1 MGRAKTIV
9 SWSGGKDSCFACY
22 LALAQ
27 GYEVTH
33 LVNLIY
39 REFRRVCF
47 QGTEAHL
54 ISQQAEAIGT
64 PLVQRTVPSDV
75 ALYEEAFKKVASA
88 QRRRGSDSMVFGDIY
103 TDEHRD
109 WIERV
114 CAEVGLTPV
123 LPLWGGDP
131 ERILEEFIEAGFVA
145 VVISAKA
152 DILGQEWL
160 GREVDHQFLADLKRL
175 APSGEID
182 VCGERG
188 EYHTLV
194 LDGPLFSKRME
205 VSLGARTQR
214 NGYWFLDI
222 PTCTLRSR

>member
-1 MGRAKTIV
+1 MRRANTIV

-39 REFRRVCF
+39 RESRTVCF
-47 QGTEAHL
+47 QGTAAHL
-54 ISQQAEAIGT
+54 ISRQAEAIGI
-64 PLVQRTVPSDV
+64 PLVQRAVPPDL
-75 ALYEEAFKKVASA
+75 ALYNEAFKKAASA
-88 QRRRGSDSMVFGDIY
+88 QKRRGAGSMVFGAMH
-103 TDEHRD
+103 TQEHRD

-123 LPLWGGDP
+123 LPLWGRAP

-152 DILGQEWL
+152 DIFGEEWL
-160 GREVDHQFLADLKRL
+160 GRKVDRQFLVDLKRL
-175 APSGEID
+175 APRGEVD

-188 EYHTLV
+188 EYHTVV
-194 LDGPLFSKRME
+194 LDGPLFGKRIA
-205 VSLGARTQR
+205 VSLGARTLR
-214 NGYWFLDI
+214 KGYWFLDI
-222 PTCTLRSR
+222 PTCSLESK